1 MIFRQLFDSTSST
14 YTYLLASR
22 HGGEA
27 LLIDP
32 VLERVDR
39 YIQLLRELDLR
50 LVKAID
56 THLHADHITG
66 LEALRER
73 TRCITVMGE
82 QTKADVVSIRVSDG
96 DRVDIEGLSL
106 EALYT
111 PGHTDDS
118 YSYILPDRVFS
129 GDTLLIRG
137 TGRTDF
143 QNGDPRAQ
151 YNSLFGRLLKLPDE
165 TMVFPAH
172 DYKGD
177 TVSTIGEEK
186 AFNPRLQVKSADEYA
201 ALMNSLNLPNPKMMD
216 VAVPANMRIGLA
228 QQIVAGKGWAVS
240 VEEAKGLLDKPDI
253 ALIDLRE
260 DQERRKHGII
270 PGSLHVPYADVEES
284 LQADGLLQQLAKAAG
299 KRFIFYCAFRRAVG
313 HGGAGGAGRGAGKFA
328 SYSWRDASLAAGPR
342 ARYHLAAIRYIAWPE
357 PEDGVRSRMVL
368 YRVRFA
374 AAALAALC
382 GALSL
387 SSGAHANIKI
397 CQGIEQKYEQIERGA
412 STVEINDLLFKA
424 TDKGCQDLARSLLE
438 AGASLEARD
447 RFGAKPLSH
456 AAAAGQIELV
466 ALFLDHGA
474 PIDARDLDGSTA
486 MFKAAETGRLE
497 IVKLLAE
504 RGAQVDLPGRSAVTP
519 LSAAAFMGSAPIVA
533 FLIEKGADP
542 NWMDGTQKAPIV
554 YAVGRAFPAV
564 CTVLLEHG
572 VDVNAKYGNDL
583 TALMWAAGYSAEA
596 GVKDAV
602 DVMTCSSI
610 AAPGS
615 TTRTIAGERR

>member
-27 LLIDP
+27 LIIDP

-82 QTKADVVSIRVSDG
+82 QTKADVVSIRVGDG
-96 DRVDIEGLSL
+96 DRVGIEGLSL

-118 YSYILPDRVFS
+118 YSYIMADRAFT

-151 YNSLFGRLLKLPDE
+151 YDSLFGRLLKLPDE
-165 TMVFPAH
+165 TMVYPAH

-186 AFNPRLQVKSADEYA
+186 AFNPRLQVKSVDDYVD
-201 ALMNSLNLPNPKMMD
+201 LMSNLHLPNPKMMD

-228 QQIVAGKGWAVS
+228 QQIVAGKGWAIS
-240 VEEAKGLLDKPDI
+240 ADEAKNLLSLSEV

-270 PGSLHVPYADVEES
+270 PGSLHVPYQDVEGS
-284 LQADGLLQQLAKAAG
+284 LKADGLLQQLARAAG
-299 KRFIFYCAFRRAVG
+299 KRLVFYCAFGERSAMAVQAAQAAG
-313 HGGAGGAGRGAGKFA
+313 LATSRHIHGGMQAWQQAQ
-328 SYSWRDASLAAGPR
+328 GP
-342 ARYHLAAIRYIAWPE
+342 
-357 PEDGVRSRMVL
+357 
-368 YRVRFA
+368 
-374 AAALAALC
+374 
-382 GALSL
+382 
-387 SSGAHANIKI
+387 
-397 CQGIEQKYEQIERGA
+397 
-412 STVEINDLLFKA
+412 
-424 TDKGCQDLARSLLE
+424 
-438 AGASLEARD
+438 
-447 RFGAKPLSH
+447 
-456 AAAAGQIELV
+456 
-466 ALFLDHGA
+466 
-474 PIDARDLDGSTA
+474 
-486 MFKAAETGRLE
+486 
-497 IVKLLAE
+497 
-504 RGAQVDLPGRSAVTP
+504 
-519 LSAAAFMGSAPIVA
+519 
-533 FLIEKGADP
+533 
-542 NWMDGTQKAPIV
+542 
-554 YAVGRAFPAV
+554 
-564 CTVLLEHG
+564 
-572 VDVNAKYGNDL
+572 L
-583 TALMWAAGYSAEA
+583 TH
-596 GVKDAV
+596 
-602 DVMTCSSI
+602 
-610 AAPGS
+610 
-615 TTRTIAGERR
+615 